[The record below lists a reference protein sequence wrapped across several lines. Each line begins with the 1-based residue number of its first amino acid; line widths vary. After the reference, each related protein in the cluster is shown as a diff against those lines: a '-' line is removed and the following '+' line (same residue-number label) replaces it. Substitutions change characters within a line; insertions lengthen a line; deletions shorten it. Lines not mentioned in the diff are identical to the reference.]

1 MTNEEY
7 IGQHCRDDVRAL
19 ALGRVEP
26 GVDMRW
32 CLQQIEGWQR
42 AVEKLPRWA
51 AQTGIWYPPALSMEQ
66 CSGEWAAEYKRSVV
80 ERLLSCAG
88 DRRTFVDLTG
98 GYGIDFS
105 YLAPLFAKSVYVERN
120 PELCRIAEHNFSV
133 MGIDDSAVICAD
145 SIEYLN
151 TLTGA
156 CSLVF
161 LDPARRDSIGRK
173 TVAIEDCTPNIVG
186 MQTRLLGLCRYAV
199 IKLSPMLDITAA
211 LSSLRSVS
219 EVHAV
224 CVKGECK
231 ELLFVLDAECDTS
244 PVFYAAN
251 LGTADAVLS
260 CTGEQR
266 AVSQMLLPENYAAVM
281 PGMHLYEPNAGILK
295 AGIQN
300 ILCGRYGVA
309 KVHPMSNLF
318 VSVQPVE
325 GFPGR
330 WFEVTD
336 CCGFGKKELRRML
349 GDVVQANITVRNFP
363 ATVAELRK
371 KLRLGEGGDVYL
383 FATTLSDGSHVLVRC
398 RKHT

>member
-105 YLAPLFAKSVYVERN
+105 YLAPLFAKAVYVERN
-120 PELCRIAEHNFSV
+120 PELCCIAEHNFSV

-211 LSSLRSVS
+211 LSSLR
-219 EVHAV
+219 
-224 CVKGECK
+224 
-231 ELLFVLDAECDTS
+231 
-244 PVFYAAN
+244 
-251 LGTADAVLS
+251 
-260 CTGEQR
+260 
-266 AVSQMLLPENYAAVM
+266 
-281 PGMHLYEPNAGILK
+281 
-295 AGIQN
+295 
-300 ILCGRYGVA
+300 
-309 KVHPMSNLF
+309 
-318 VSVQPVE
+318 
-325 GFPGR
+325 
-330 WFEVTD
+330 
-336 CCGFGKKELRRML
+336 
-349 GDVVQANITVRNFP
+349 
-363 ATVAELRK
+363 
-371 KLRLGEGGDVYL
+371 
-383 FATTLSDGSHVLVRC
+383 
-398 RKHT
+398 